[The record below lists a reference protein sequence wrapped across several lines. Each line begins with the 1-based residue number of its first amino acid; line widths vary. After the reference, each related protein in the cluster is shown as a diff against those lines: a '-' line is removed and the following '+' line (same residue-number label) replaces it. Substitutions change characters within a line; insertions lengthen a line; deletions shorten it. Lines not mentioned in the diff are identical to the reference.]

1 MRIVSHRSVL
11 LGCLTCIFASTA
23 SAQFV
28 SDTVDFNQAPIGS
41 PENSQEI
48 FRIPQFSPSSSEYI
62 VANSGGS
69 LDNNAT
75 FRDTAVAPPTAGNV
89 AALHAIFQ
97 WVDEF
102 DPDAWVRLTSANG
115 PITPNPGL
123 STAGKVRLIFTS
135 QIFTSDVGLAIGIRE
150 TGAEVPQ
157 LSDGGTAGPIEWVG
171 VTTDLTVILGN
182 SNGIES
188 TPAGDDIFVNSS
200 GIESINWG
208 PNRILETT
216 PSGDDV
222 ATSGFIIAGNG
233 GRTPVPAITLV
244 PSFFGQLVEWDLA
257 AGTVRV
263 SSDTTPGN
271 FGAPVGGFAAFTGNA
286 TLADAPNGRGVLEHL
301 VVTNVITS
309 PAPDVQMAIDDLVFD
324 SPVADPAVP
333 PSLVEP
339 IVAGDLTVTVTDLI
353 PDVNEVRVFRNNQTI
368 PERTVAVANN
378 DDLEVT
384 LLAPAVADDIFWAK
398 QTSAF
403 TGTSGFSEPATAI
416 PPGLLIVETFDT
428 YTTQEEMQAVWNN
441 SIGSPTDELTLESG
455 NAVSCNNF
463 IQEFNEN
470 STTFAEARSYR
481 GFGSAN
487 GSDATPLR
495 ATWRFRHTSE
505 SANMRTRFELARFGT
520 GDWSAGPRAFGS
532 TGFTFT
538 NQIAGPFLTDYNVA
552 IRSDV
557 DPDGAGTVFVLD
569 PGTGYYTAATGVV
582 RTADVWRKFEIV
594 VETDFINYY
603 IDDQLI
609 TFAGLPD
616 GVPRPNASAYEFVIL
631 GVGLSTNA
639 GQMQWD
645 DIAVT
650 TGSPVLPFGDP
661 PPLSPQ
667 IGGSLLPNDTSV
679 SVIDVNTNAT
689 RVTVYEDATSVG
701 FVNSNGGFETT
712 SLVVSVPPLN
722 NGSLVTVRQT
732 VDGVESCDSDVFPV
746 GAAPGA
752 PTVVTPVQEGD
763 ATVTVENVDLSA
775 TLVTVY
781 VGSNSVGSIDP
792 QGALSVDVPVTGLVA
807 LETVTATATNPVGES
822 DLSEGFEIGR
832 GNGVFL
838 LSVGV
843 RETGGAGPVG
853 DNAGTAN
860 GIEWIGPAE
869 KIGGAP
875 QGKPVTPGPT
885 WQAMTFDP
893 GVDDILAFAGSG
905 ANGVIDQTWG
915 ALEHIAIT
923 PDGDN
928 PDRSVGAYDI
938 YIDNI
943 RSGGTLLTDFES
955 FTTGASD
962 VLLRTP
968 TFSGSTSGNLNPPPN
983 SVGIAGIGNP
993 GKSIN
998 AQFHFVDSGEN
1009 RWVRLTTN
1017 NAANLPNPFVRLDMP
1032 LTFDILVL
1040 ERQPPAAPSL
1050 ESPLQEGDTTVTVND
1065 ILPDALTVDV
1075 LADGGVIASVDPMGA
1090 SNGFEITVPPL
1101 VHLEEITVRQST
1113 SDGASAQSA
1122 GIEVGIGNGV
1132 VTLALGIRETGDL
1145 GPIGSEGTTL
1155 GSLEWIGAS
1164 GSASGAPIGLAL
1176 SPSNSWQTVTFDPT
1190 GNVFGFT
1197 GDGVLDTATGT
1208 LEHLA
1213 ISADD
1218 LSPNRS
1224 TGVYRMYIDNVV
1236 NVEAGPGDTDVVI
1249 TDFEGFALGDEV
1261 LFQEPTFSG
1270 STADNLLFPP
1280 SASANSDNFNN
1291 GGTRSQLITWFFR
1304 DTTEG
1309 SWVRLTTSSSGG
1321 GEVPNPIIDLTKQVR
1336 MDILL
1341 LAGCPTAL
1349 GDFDGD
1355 CDIDDQDMIAFNA
1368 CLASGPA
1375 ASAGP
1380 GCVCGDFDNNGQVD
1394 LEDYQGYQEAAGIE
1408 DANGGSIPAC
1418 TP

>member
-1 MRIVSHRSVL
+1 MRIVSHRNVV
-11 LGCLTCIFASTA
+11 LGCLTCIFAATA

-28 SDTVDFNQAPIGS
+28 SETVDFNQAPIGS

-48 FRIPQFSPSSSEYI
+48 FRTPQFSPSTSDYI
-62 VANSGGS
+62 VPNSSGS

-75 FRDTAVAPPTAGNV
+75 FRDTTAAPPTPGNV
-89 AALHAIFQ
+89 AALHAVFSWI
-97 WVDEF
+97 DPA

-115 PITPNPGL
+115 PITPNPSL
-123 STAGKVRLIFTS
+123 NTAGKVRFIFTS
-135 QIFTSDVGLAIGIRE
+135 LIFTSDVGLALGIRE
-150 TGAEVPQ
+150 TGVDVPQ

-188 TPAGDDIFVNSS
+188 TPAGDDILVSS
-200 GIESINWG
+200 NGVESINWG

-216 PSGDDV
+216 PAGDDV
-222 ATSGFIIAGNG
+222 ATSGFIIAGDG
-233 GRTPVPAITLV
+233 GRVPVPAITLS

-263 SSDTTPGN
+263 SSDTSPAN
-271 FGAPVGGFAAFTGNA
+271 FGSPVGGFAAFTGNA

-301 VVTNVITS
+301 AITNVITAS
-309 PAPDVQMAIDDLVFD
+309 EVTVQMAIDDLRFE

-333 PSLVEP
+333 PRLVEP
-339 IVAGDLTVTVTDLI
+339 IVAGDTTVTVTDLI
-353 PDVNEVRVFRNNQTI
+353 PDVNEVRVFRNSQTT

-384 LLAPAVADDIFWAK
+384 LLSPAVADDIFWAK
-398 QTSAF
+398 QVSSF
-403 TGTSGFSEPATAI
+403 TGTSGFSEPAVAI
-416 PPGLLIVETFDT
+416 PPGLLIVETFDN
-428 YTTQEEMQAVWNN
+428 YASQAEMKAVWPN
-441 SIGSPTDELTLESG
+441 SIAAPSDELTLESG

-470 STTFAEARSYR
+470 STTFAEARTYR

-487 GSDATPLR
+487 GTDATPLR
-495 ATWRFRHTSE
+495 ATWRFRHTGTSP
-505 SANMRTRFELARFGT
+505 NMRTRFELARFGT
-520 GDWSAGPRAFGS
+520 GDWSPGPRGSGS

-538 NQIAGPFLTDYNVA
+538 NQLPGAYLTDYNVC
-552 IRSDV
+552 IRADS
-557 DPDGAGTVFVLD
+557 DPDGAGTVFQLD
-569 PGTGYYTAATGVV
+569 PGTGYYTAPTGVV
-582 RTADVWRKFEIV
+582 RTADVWHKFELEV
-594 VETDFINYY
+594 GTDFINYY

-609 TFAGLPD
+609 EFAGLPD
-616 GVPRPNASAYEFVIL
+616 GVPRPNASPYEFVIL
-631 GVGLSTNA
+631 GVGVSTNS

-650 TGSPVLPFGDP
+650 TGTPSLPFGDP

-679 SVIDVNTNAT
+679 SVVDINTNAT
-689 RVTVYEDATSVG
+689 RVTVYENATSVG

-712 SLVVSVPPLN
+712 AFSISVPPLN
-722 NGSLVTVRQT
+722 NGALVTVRQT
-732 VDGVESCDSDVFPV
+732 IDGVESCDSIPSPV
-746 GAAPGA
+746 GAVPGP
-752 PTVVTPVQEGD
+752 PTVVTPIQADD
-763 ATVTVENVDLSA
+763 ATVTIEDIDLSA

-781 VGSNSVGSIDP
+781 ANSNAIGSIDP
-792 QGALSVDVPVTGLVA
+792 NGASTIDVPVIPLVA
-807 LETVTATATNPVGES
+807 LESVNATASNPVGES
-822 DLSEGFEIGR
+822 VPSEAFEVGR

-860 GIEWIGPAE
+860 GIEWIGAAE

-875 QGKPVTPGPT
+875 QGKPVTPGPN
-885 WQAMTFDP
+885 WQPMTFDP
-893 GVDDILAFAGSG
+893 SSDDILAFAGSTADG
-905 ANGVIDQTWG
+905 NLTGTWG
-915 ALEHIAIT
+915 ALEHIAVT
-923 PDGDN
+923 VDGDN

-943 RSGGTLLTDFES
+943 RSGGVLLTDFEAFS
-955 FTTGASD
+955 TGSTD

-968 TFSGSTSGNLNPPPN
+968 GFSGSTSGNLNPPPN
-983 SVGIAGIGNP
+983 SVAIAGIGNP

-998 AQFHFVDSGEN
+998 TQFYFVDSGEN

-1017 NAANLPNPFVRLDMP
+1017 NTANLPNPFVRLDQP

-1050 ESPLQEGDTTVTVND
+1050 ESPLEAGDTTVTVND
-1065 ILPDALTVDV
+1065 ILPDATSVDV
-1075 LADGGVIASVDPMGA
+1075 LAEGAVIASVDPMGA
-1090 SNGFEITVPPL
+1090 SNGFEIAVPPL

-1113 SDGASAQSA
+1113 ADGVSAASA
-1122 GIEVGIGNGV
+1122 GIEVGNGNGV
-1132 VTLALGIRETGDL
+1132 LTVSLGIRETGDL
-1145 GPIGSEGTTL
+1145 GPIGSEGTTS

-1164 GSASGAPIGLAL
+1164 GTASGAPIGLSL
-1176 SPSNSWQTVTFDPT
+1176 SPSNSWQTVTFNPA
-1190 GNVFGFT
+1190 GNVTGFT

-1213 ISADD
+1213 ISVDD

-1236 NVEAGPGDTDVVI
+1236 NVGAGGGGSDVVI
-1249 TDFEGFALGDEV
+1249 TDFEGYALGDEV

-1270 STADNLLFPP
+1270 STAGNLLFPP

-1291 GGTRSQLITWFFR
+1291 GGTRSQLIAWFFV
-1304 DTTEG
+1304 DTNAG
-1309 SWVRLTTSSSGG
+1309 RWVRLTTSSSGG
-1321 GEVPNPIIDLTKQVR
+1321 GEVPNPIIDLTKPVR

-1355 CDIDDQDMIAFNA
+1355 CDIDGQDLVAFNA
-1368 CLASGPA
+1368 CLANGPGS
-1375 ASAGP
+1375 SAGT
-1380 GCVCGDFDNNGQVD
+1380 GCVCGDFNNNGTVD
-1394 LEDYQGYQEAAGIE
+1394 LEDYQSYQDAAAIE